1 MVSRFGV
8 EWGEGE
14 RGIVGNAILYG
25 EKGKDKKRDRERRKK
40 KSEGR

>member
-1 MVSRFGV
+1 V

-25 EKGKDKKRDRERRKK
+25 KKGKDKKRDERKK
-40 KSEGR
+40 GKVGRYNPSYKP